1 MPTTRTAAAPRPLLR
16 LARLL
21 LLLAAAPVAATGA
34 GAQPAPAAPDAAR
47 PFGAGEHLTYAVRVS
62 KLGQVGHGSMWVE
75 GPVDVRGT
83 AAVLLR
89 FHFRTRVGFVTASNE
104 TDSWIAAD
112 RMASLRFR
120 KRERHPLS
128 RHDEAVELFPAEQR
142 WEGSEGA
149 GRSPTD
155 APLDELSFIYFLR
168 TIELRPDTTYQ
179 FDRHFDPARNPTTV
193 RVVGHETLTTEAG
206 EFRTTIVEMRV
217 KDRRYRDG
225 REGVIRINLSDD
237 ACRLPV
243 RMESSAPV
251 VGKAVLTLAA
261 HRHAPGH
268 LPRAADVSR
277 GPSAIP

>member
-1 MPTTRTAAAPRPLLR
+1 MAKAWTTAGSARRLATAALLTAAAVDAGSADAQ
-16 LARLL
+16 AR
-21 LLLAAAPVAATGA
+21 A
-34 GAQPAPAAPDAAR
+34 DR
-47 PFGAGEHLTYAVRVS
+47 PFGIGEHLTYAVRVS

-83 AAVLLR
+83 DAVLLR

-104 TDSWIAAD
+104 TDSWLDPA

-128 RHDEAVELFPAEQR
+128 KHDEAVELFPAEQR

-149 GRSPTD
+149 GHSATD

-168 TIELRPDTTYQ
+168 TLELRPDTTYR

-193 RVVGHETLTTEAG
+193 RVVGHETLTTDAG

-217 KDRRYRDG
+217 KDRRFRDG
-225 REGVIRINLSDD
+225 REGVIRINFSDD
-237 ACRLPV
+237 TCRIPV
-243 RMESSAPV
+243 RMESSAPI
-251 VGKAVLTLAA
+251 VGRAVLTLAA

-268 LPRAADVSR
+268 APRAADVAR
-277 GPSAIP
+277 APTPSANP